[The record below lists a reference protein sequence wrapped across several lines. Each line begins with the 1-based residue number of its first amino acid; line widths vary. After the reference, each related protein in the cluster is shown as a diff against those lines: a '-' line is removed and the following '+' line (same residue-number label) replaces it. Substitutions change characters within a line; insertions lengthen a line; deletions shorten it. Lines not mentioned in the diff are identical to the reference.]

1 MQLGASLWG
10 ECAAGAMDPSKQ
22 ARIFVADHPVDDR
35 AWASVAMHG
44 LGSVVQWDDG
54 QKLLNAVL
62 ENAIPD
68 LVFVADGLPGLPGL
82 EICRRLMINP
92 ATRSVPVIMISADPT
107 EEFVRAALDVGA
119 ADVLQKPLN
128 PDLLRA
134 RIRTYIALSRQAQ
147 ALGFEAQARS
157 DELERM
163 VETMRTELTERE
175 RTMARAEFLF
185 NHDLITGL
193 PNRRHM
199 LELMERTRRR
209 AESDGLPMAM
219 VALGVEGYGA
229 LQGSM
234 DKDAFERLLAAAA
247 ASVQQ
252 TLRPMDFVARISEDL
267 FAAVLVPR
275 EMDTPETAA
284 HNAREIVARAATAL
298 NNDIVLDGR
307 TQPLEVRT
315 AIAVYPQDGER
326 GKDLLRHLD
335 ETLTLTRGPTPRERR
350 RITTPDLASALA
362 LELRLRQ
369 AIDSDRLIPYYQPKI
384 DVKTGLLIG
393 GETLIRWP
401 LRTGEYV
408 GPGEFVPIA
417 EAGGLIPALDDYVL
431 TAACVQIAEW
441 QDRYPNFRIGVNL
454 SALKLHHRGVFD
466 RLRELFATT
475 RARAHHLELEITESA
490 LITDFDAASSWL
502 TAVREMGVSV
512 ALDDFGTGYS
522 SLAYLRRL
530 PLDAI
535 KIDQSFVSGLDEDRS
550 TVAIVRAMISMAK
563 ALNMQVIAEGVET
576 LRQAQIL
583 TKLGCDGL
591 QGFLYSPAVPAQKF
605 EAMLE
610 AGRVE
615 PRRPTGQAA
624 IGNDLRLG
632 ALELAPPPD
641 LRTH

>member
-1 MQLGASLWG
+1 
-10 ECAAGAMDPSKQ
+10 MDPSKQ

-35 AWASVAMHG
+35 PWASVAMHG

-54 QKLLNAVL
+54 EKLLAAVL
-62 ENAIPD
+62 ESAIPD
-68 LVFVADGLPGLPGL
+68 LVFVADGLPNLPGV
-82 EICRRLMINP
+82 EICRRLAINP
-92 ATRSVPVIMISADPT
+92 ATRSVPVIIMSANPD
-107 EEFVRAALDVGA
+107 EDFVRIALDSGA

-134 RIRTYIALSRQAQ
+134 RIRSYLALSRQAQ
-147 ALGFEAQARS
+147 ALGFEAQVRS

-163 VETMRTELTERE
+163 VQTMRTELTERE

-209 AESDGLPMAM
+209 AEANHLPMAM
-219 VALGVEGYGA
+219 IALGIEHYGA
-229 LQGSM
+229 LQASM
-234 DKDAFERLLAAAA
+234 DKEAFERLLAGVG
-247 ASVQQ
+247 ASIQQ
-252 TLRPMDFVARISEDL
+252 TLRPMDFVARISDDL

-275 EMDTPETAA
+275 DMDTAETVA
-284 HNAREIVARAATAL
+284 HNAREIAARAATTL
-298 NNDIVLDGR
+298 NSDIELDGR
-307 TQPLEVRT
+307 TIALEVRT
-315 AIAVYPQDGER
+315 AVAVYPQDGER
-326 GKDLLRHLD
+326 GKDLLKHLD
-335 ETLTLTRGPTPRERR
+335 DTLTLTLTRGAKSRERR
-350 RITTPDLASALA
+350 RTTTPDLASALA

-384 DVKTGLLIG
+384 DVKTGLLLG

-441 QDRYPNFRIGVNL
+441 QERFSNFRIGVNL
-454 SALKLHHRGVFD
+454 SALKLHHRGIFD

-475 RARAHHLELEITESA
+475 RARAKHLELEITESA

-502 TAVREMGVSV
+502 SAVREMGVSV

-522 SLAYLRRL
+522 SLAYLQRL

-535 KIDQSFVSGLDEDRS
+535 KIDQSFVSGLDGDRS
-550 TVAIVRAMISMAK
+550 TVAIVRAMIAMAK
-563 ALNMQVIAEGVET
+563 ALGMQVIAEGVET

-591 QGFLYSPAVPAQKF
+591 QGFLYSPAVPAQNF
-605 EAMLE
+605 EMMLE

-615 PRRPTGQAA
+615 PRRIALPAG
-624 IGNDLRLG
+624 GGELRLVG
-632 ALELAPPPD
+632 MDTLPLPTLPN
-641 LRTH
+641 LRAH

>member
-1 MQLGASLWG
+1 
-10 ECAAGAMDPSKQ
+10 MDPGKQ

-44 LGSVVQWDDG
+44 VGSVVQWDDG
-54 QKLLNAVL
+54 NRLLNAVL
-62 ENAIPD
+62 ENALPD
-68 LVFVADGLPGLPGL
+68 LVFVSEALADICGT
-82 EICRRLMINP
+82 EICRRLMLNP
-92 ATRSVPVIMISADPT
+92 STRNVPVIVLADKL
-107 EEFVRAALDVGA
+107 EETMVRAALDAGA
-119 ADVLQKPLN
+119 ADVLSKPLQ

-134 RIRTYIALSRQAQ
+134 RIRSYLALSRQSQNVA
-147 ALGFEAQARS
+147 FEAQARS
-157 DELERM
+157 EELERM
-163 VETMRTELTERE
+163 VDTMRTELAERE

-199 LELMERTRRR
+199 LDLMERARRR
-209 AESDGLPMAM
+209 AESDRLPMA
-219 VALGVEGYGA
+219 VIALGIERYGA
-229 LQGSM
+229 LQSGMS
-234 DKDAFERLLAAAA
+234 KDVFERMLAAAGTI
-247 ASVQQ
+247 VQQ
-252 TLRPMDFVARISEDL
+252 TLRPLDFVARIAEDL
-267 FAAVLVPR
+267 FAVVLTPR
-275 EMDTPETAA
+275 DLETPELAA
-284 HNAREIVARAATAL
+284 RNAREAASRAAAAL
-298 NNDIVLDGR
+298 HSEIQIDGR
-307 TQPLEVRT
+307 TVPLEVRT

-326 GKDLLRHLD
+326 AKDLLHHLD
-335 ETLTLTRGPTPRERR
+335 HTLTLTRGAAAPRERR
-350 RITTPDLASALA
+350 RLTQPDLASALA

-369 AIDSDRLIPYYQPKI
+369 AIDNDRLIPYYQPKI
-384 DVKTGLLIG
+384 DVKSGSLVG

-441 QDRYPNFRIGVNL
+441 QQRFSNFRIGVNL
-454 SALKLHHRGVFD
+454 SALKLHHRGIFD

-475 RARAHHLELEITESA
+475 RARAEHLELEITESA

-535 KIDQSFVSGLDEDRS
+535 KIDQSFVGGLDEDRS

-563 ALNMQVIAEGVET
+563 ALGMQVVAEGVET

-583 TKLGCDGL
+583 TRLGCDTL
-591 QGFLYSPAVPAQKF
+591 QGFLYSPAVPSQKF
-605 EAMLE
+605 EGMLE
-610 AGRVE
+610 AGRVD
-615 PRRPTGQAA
+615 PRRGPARLQAA
-624 IGNDLRLG
+624 NSTAPLFASGEAAPATVVDPLLR
-632 ALELAPPPD
+632 AS
-641 LRTH
+641 